1 MKENYN
7 EIELEIV
14 FLDNNDVIT
23 ASDDHQ
29 ITD

>member
-29 ITD
+29 IED